1 MAKRVR
7 AETRFLTPGPQPN
20 GLQAVADGLWVMDQR
35 DQHIY
40 KLAWSD
46 GALLHKAPTAAAHAS
61 GITWDGYHLWLA
73 STFTPQVLLQVDP
86 ATGNEIRRL
95 PSPGVETGQGP
106 HGLEWI
112 AGLLWVTV
120 PDPVN
125 TTFQLE
131 PASGRVWRQFPAPG
145 TVTPRPR
152 LGRHRPL
159 VRRAPHSHAR
169 PLQPHRRGPRRIG
182 DQRRPRPARPDL
194 ARRPTVVLRCRQPG
208 RLHDH
213 SVARWQG
220 TGPHPFPQPF
230 RRARERAIH
239 PRRLL
244 TGVGARHAVPLRRRP
259 RIRAVGA
266 QHVAPR
272 PSSFR
277 RKPESIPLILPS

>member
-145 TVTPRPR
+145 TVTHGLAWDGAGLWCAERR
-152 LGRHRPL
+152 TRTL
-159 VRRAPHSHAR
+159 VRYS
-169 PLQPHRRGPRRIG
+169 
-182 DQRRPRPARPDL
+182 
-194 ARRPTVVLRCRQPG
+194 
-208 RLHDH
+208 
-213 SVARWQG
+213 
-220 TGPHPFPQPF
+220 
-230 RRARERAIH
+230 
-239 PRRLL
+239 L
-244 TGVGARHAVPLRRRP
+244 TGEVLDELAISDGPDPHGLTWHDGQLWYCDADS
-259 RIRAVGA
+259 RAVCTIT
-266 QHVAPR
+266 P
-272 PSSFR
+272 
-277 RKPESIPLILPS
+277 